1 MTGPA
6 EHAPAIAL
14 TTDIGEG
21 FGMWTIADD
30 DALLDLVTSANIA
43 CGFHAGDPDIMR
55 RTCARAARNG
65 VAIGAQ
71 VSYRDLAGF
80 GRRYV
85 AVQPDTLTNDLIYQ
99 IGALDGF
106 ARIAGTSVTY
116 VRAHGALYNVAATDT
131 AHAAALV
138 EAVAK
143 YDPKLPLLCQV
154 GTETWRL
161 AAEAGLTTI
170 AEAFVDRAYTSGGLL
185 VPRTE
190 ANAMVTDPDAA
201 AKRAVQ
207 MVFAGELTAI
217 TGETIAVQ
225 AQSLLVHSDT
235 SGAVE
240 IARATR
246 DALESA
252 GARLV
257 PQA

>member
-1 MTGPA
+1 MTGLA
-6 EHAPAIAL
+6 GAAPTISL
-14 TTDIGEG
+14 TTDVGEG

-30 DALLDLVTSANIA
+30 DALLDIVTSANVA

-55 RTCARAARNG
+55 HTCERAAHNG

-85 AVQPDTLTNDLIYQ
+85 AVERETLTNDLIYQ
-99 IGALDGF
+99 IGALETF
-106 ARIAGTSVTY
+106 ARVAGTSVSY
-116 VRAHGALYNVAATDT
+116 VRAHGALYNVAAKNTE
-131 AHAAALV
+131 HAAALV
-138 EAVAK
+138 AAVTH

-154 GTETWRL
+154 GTEAWRL
-161 AAEAGLTTI
+161 AADAGLSTI
-170 AEAFVDRAYTSGGLL
+170 AEAFVDRAYTSEGLL

-190 ANAMVTDPDAA
+190 PNAMLTNPREAA
-201 AKRAVQ
+201 DRAVR
-207 MVFAGELTAI
+207 MVFSGELTAL
-217 TGETIAVQ
+217 TGETVAVQ

-235 SGAVE
+235 AGAVE
-240 IARATR
+240 IASATR
-246 DALESA
+246 QALESA